1 MFKLVFYVPYDKAED
16 VKVAVFNTGAGKI
29 GHYDQ
34 CCWQVL
40 GQGQFRPLAG
50 SQPFIGD
57 APFAG
62 ESAVIETVSE
72 YRIEMVC
79 SDDVINAAVSA
90 LKKAHPYEEPA
101 YDVWRLAEF

>member
-1 MFKLVFYVPYDKAED
+1 MFKLVFYVPYDKAEY
-16 VKVAVFNTGAGKI
+16 VKAAVFNTGAGKM

-57 APFAG
+57 VPFAG
-62 ESAVIETVSE
+62 ESAVIEAVSE

-90 LKKAHPYEEPA
+90 LKEAHPYEEPA
-101 YDVWRLAEF
+101 YDVWRLAEL